1 MSRQTKLD
9 DEVQKKICDALKL
22 GNFRQTAAKAAGIS
36 LRTFTHWMKLG
47 KDRNNKPFLAFRR
60 AVLEA
65 ETMAEMR
72 AVGLI
77 VQKAAEDPKHAQW
90 WLTHRWPERWAEKTR
105 LRMEHT
111 GKAGGP
117 IEVTDA
123 RDKLFEKLASALTG
137 KDDTEEADEGNSEP
151 Q

>member
-1 MSRQTKLD
+1 MSRKTKLNA
-9 DEVQKKICDALKL
+9 EVQKKICDALAL
-22 GNFRQTAAKAAGIS
+22 GNFRQTAAKAAGVS
-36 LRTFTHWMKLG
+36 LRTFTEWMRLG
-47 KDRNNKPFLAFRR
+47 KNRNNKAFLAFRR

-65 ETMAEMR
+65 ETQAEMR

-117 IEVTDA
+117 IEVSDA
-123 RDKLFEKLASALTG
+123 REKLFERLSSALTASG
-137 KDDTEEADEGNSEP
+137 DRDESDEGPPTP